1 MPVGTKQDVLLYGA
15 QMSSRHITSISPS
28 PQFPLPCF
36 WPWSQSSRRH
46 DDLGTDLWSGDAGRR
61 SGVSTVRRQRETI
74 NQWVDSKKPPFVLKQ
89 LLPTVLAW
97 HSMSSSHRSN
107 RDADTLRLEKLH
119 KSFWPIRSKLAH
131 LSLTTHLVSHDSEP
145 STVVWDWE
153 MKDKGEI

>member
-1 MPVGTKQDVLLYGA
+1 MPVGTKQDVPLYGA
-15 QMSSRHITSISPS
+15 QMSSRPISSISPS
-28 PQFPLPCF
+28 PQLPLPRF

-61 SGVSTVRRQRETI
+61 SGVSTLRRQRKTI
-74 NQWVDSKKPPFVLKQ
+74 NQRVDSKKPPFLLKQ
-89 LLPTVLAW
+89 SFLTVLTW

-119 KSFWPIRSKLAH
+119 KSFWPIRSKPAH
-131 LSLTTHLVSHDSEP
+131 LLLTTHLVSHDSEP
-145 STVVWDWE
+145 SIVVWDWK